1 MSKIVKIRLD
11 EQTTFYAEVEEMPAG
26 LHRAAVSPSD
36 TAKQVAATVTEG
48 LVSLRPVIQKVM
60 ETFRDLG
67 PEECQVEF
75 GLKISGEVG
84 IFVSKGGAEAQIK
97 VTMKWKRDP

>member
-1 MSKIVKIRLD
+1 MSHIVKVQLD
-11 EQTTFYAEVEEMPAG
+11 EKTTFYAEVEDRPARG
-26 LHRAAVSPSD
+26 LHQASPTTTEKLS
-36 TAKQVAATVTEG
+36 ATVTEG
-48 LVSLRPVIQKVM
+48 LASMRPVVQKVM

-75 GLKISGEVG
+75 GLKINGEVG

-97 VTMKWKRDP
+97 VTMKWKGGPRS

>member
-1 MSKIVKIRLD
+1 MSNIVKVQLD
-11 EQTTFYAEVEEMPAG
+11 EETTFYAEVEDRPENG
-26 LHRAAVSPSD
+26 LQQASPSM
-36 TAKQVAATVTEG
+36 TEQVSATVSEG
-48 LVSLRPVIQKVM
+48 LASMRPVVQKVM

-75 GLKISGEVG
+75 GLKINGEVG

-97 VTMKWKRDP
+97 VTMKWKRDPRS